1 MNLAFNFFLGLSL
14 IIIMD
19 VRGQESKLLELEGL
33 FLIANYE
40 EMYEEARKDPVNGN
54 LRLSKIPQDILL
66 VQCKLSD
73 KMSIRDVLDS
83 CNLAYLIYSQAVRWS
98 QQNLDS
104 IFSNA
109 VYQTFNYQGI
119 TGSTMNPFSGK
130 LTVGKILKGK
140 LFFDISKNDV
150 KFSSH
155 DNTHYKLKIIFE
167 GLEKE
172 LNYIDNPHDLGF
184 LRKIELK

>member
-1 MNLAFNFFLGLSL
+1 MG
-14 IIIMD
+14 
-19 VRGQESKLLELEGL
+19 VRGQNIKFLEQEGL

-40 EMYEEARKDPVNGN
+40 EMYEEARKNPINRN
-54 LRLSKIPQDILL
+54 LRTSKIPQDILL

-73 KMSIRDVLDS
+73 SMSIRDVLDS
-83 CNLAYLIYSQAVRWS
+83 CNLAHLIYSQAARWS

-104 IFSNA
+104 MFSNA

-119 TGSTMNPFSGK
+119 TGSAMNPFSGK

-167 GLEKE
+167 GLEKV
-172 LNYIDNPHDLGF
+172 LDYIDNPHDLGF